1 MNYTSTRDASVK
13 VSSAMAISQGISEDG
28 GLFVPEFIP
37 KLTDADFA
45 NGTPIVRVGK
55 KKHYKIE
62 VE

>member
-1 MNYTSTRDASVK
+1 
-13 VSSAMAISQGISEDG
+13 MAISQGISEDG

-37 KLTDADFA
+37 NLTDADFA

-55 KKHYKIE
+55 KKHYKIV